1 MLKPLT
7 VVHAHKQNLIVFENL
22 PPSATPQEAMLL
34 ARAIQQAGIDAL
46 QGAKGQ
52 HTYPQEAL

>member
-7 VVHAHKQNLIVFENL
+7 VVHAHKQNLIVFDSL
-22 PPSATPQEAMLL
+22 PASVTPQEAMLL

-52 HTYPQEAL
+52 HTYP

>member
-7 VVHAHKQNLIVFENL
+7 VVHAHKQNLIVFDSL
-22 PPSATPQEAMLL
+22 PASVTPQEAMLL

-52 HTYPQEAL
+52 HTYPHDVI